1 MRRFLL
7 ASMLALIVVHA
18 APAGAQSLG
27 VAAGQQ
33 GSNNFGSNSA
43 VAKVLSEEAKFDV
56 RLQSYGGA
64 GLFMPLIDEGSMDL
78 TATTSPELADA
89 VLGQDAFKGRAL
101 KNLRIVAVLPALYS
115 GLFVRKDS
123 PHQTVADIKGLRV
136 PTAYSA
142 QPAIQRFLQA
152 NLANAGLTLK
162 DVKGVPV
169 PSIVRGADAFVAGN
183 VDVGHFALGAGKV
196 IEVDST
202 VGGIRFLKLSTDRE
216 AVARMQKLVP
226 GSYVHVEKP
235 RPGLVGIPEP
245 TGVFAFDYYLVA
257 GKHVPNNVVDR
268 IVRTVAANAEK
279 LGEYHKQYRGFSPD
293 IMVKPLPDGIE
304 WHPGVIK
311 RYTETGQWPPKS

>member
-7 ASMLALIVVHA
+7 ASMLVLIVVHA

-33 GSNNFGSNSA
+33 GSQNFGANSA
-43 VAKVLSEEAKFDV
+43 IAKILSEEAKFNT
-56 RLQSYGGA
+56 RLQSYGGS

-78 TATTSPELADA
+78 AAITSPELSDA

-101 KNLRIVAVLPALYS
+101 KNLRIAAVLPALYS

-136 PTAYSA
+136 PSEYSA

-152 NLANAGLTLK
+152 NLANAGLTLE
-162 DVKGVPV
+162 DVKLVPV

-183 VDVGHFALGAGKV
+183 VDVGHFALAGGKV

-202 VGGIRFLKLSTDRE
+202 VGGIRFLKLNTDPE
-216 AVARMQKLVP
+216 AAAKMQKLVP
-226 GSYVHVEKP
+226 GSYVAVVKP
-235 RPGLVGIPEP
+235 RPGQVGIPEP
-245 TGVFAFDYYLVA
+245 TGVFAFDYYLVV
-257 GKHVPNNVVDR
+257 GKHLPDDVVDR
-268 IVRTVAANAEK
+268 VVRAVATNAKK
-279 LGEYHKQYRGFSPD
+279 LGAHHALFRNFD
-293 IMVKPLPDGIE
+293 TNIMVKPLPEGIE
-304 WHPGVIK
+304 WHPGVTK
-311 RYTETGQWPPKS
+311 YYTETGQWPPKT